1 VNPTKSPLVPT
12 ILPSASTSSTPIPV
26 STSNTLNYFS
36 TNGAQIVNQLGQ
48 QARITGINWMG
59 FESINHIAA
68 GLNLRGYKSLLNQ
81 IKLLNFNTIRIAF
94 SNEMLLSSSAT
105 KGINFG
111 LNPDLRGLTPLQC
124 LDQIISYCATIDLR
138 VILARYS
145 AQADKFITEPYWYV
159 QYDGYYTKQRF
170 IDDWTFLATRYVNS
184 AVIGADLWHEPKDTV
199 SWGTGNADKD
209 WDSAATAAGNAILA
223 ANPQWLIIVEGT
235 GSDTW
240 WGGNLKGVAT
250 KPITLSIAK
259 KLVYSIH
266 EYPQEYY
273 NQPWFSAANYPAN
286 LRTRW
291 NSFWGYIMQSINP
304 TPVLVGGFGSNEVLQ
319 GSRDWMNALLRY
331 MNGEFFSDGVNN
343 IPSGGLGVSWCY
355 SSINPESAIE
365 GILGIDWKTVDNN
378 KFSYI
383 QPQLAPPLDSFTVSI
398 VSQTGAPTITPP
410 NPAENRVKCVTESFD
425 DIEEVWQMK
434 LFESKGCWD
443 GLTTYKSG
451 GNGFL
456 KMKIFNETTFPYPCT
471 IARIDSKVAYRNAY
485 VESRFKIGGIGP
497 DFAGLVYA
505 FYSDSMNKNVTLHAN
520 EIDVEIVGY
529 GNEGRRW
536 TPGTV
541 QLGYWEPFYYAY
553 QHFAQVGPYDL
564 SNSYVT
570 YAYRWNNDTIDF
582 FINGSP
588 VYSSTLFD
596 VSVGY
601 TQAQKII
608 FSLWDGSPYPDFSA
622 KIDWKGKRKSDYRM
636 DIDYV
641 KICV

>member
-1 VNPTKSPLVPT
+1 LQFSCCPEGATCNKIDNAGYYYQCQPASSAVSSTSSPTISSTILSSPTLLRSKSTESPTIGKTQIPIPQANFPTKSPLAPT

-145 AQADKFITEPYWYV
+145 AQADKFITEFYWYV

-273 NQPWFSAANYPAN
+273 NQPWFSAAN
-286 LRTRW
+286 
-291 NSFWGYIMQSINP
+291 
-304 TPVLVGGFGSNEVLQ
+304 
-319 GSRDWMNALLRY
+319 
-331 MNGEFFSDGVNN
+331 
-343 IPSGGLGVSWCY
+343 
-355 SSINPESAIE
+355 
-365 GILGIDWKTVDNN
+365 
-378 KFSYI
+378 
-383 QPQLAPPLDSFTVSI
+383 
-398 VSQTGAPTITPP
+398 
-410 NPAENRVKCVTESFD
+410 
-425 DIEEVWQMK
+425 
-434 LFESKGCWD
+434 
-443 GLTTYKSG
+443 
-451 GNGFL
+451 
-456 KMKIFNETTFPYPCT
+456 
-471 IARIDSKVAYRNAY
+471 
-485 VESRFKIGGIGP
+485 
-497 DFAGLVYA
+497 
-505 FYSDSMNKNVTLHAN
+505 
-520 EIDVEIVGY
+520 
-529 GNEGRRW
+529 
-536 TPGTV
+536 
-541 QLGYWEPFYYAY
+541 
-553 QHFAQVGPYDL
+553 
-564 SNSYVT
+564 
-570 YAYRWNNDTIDF
+570 
-582 FINGSP
+582 
-588 VYSSTLFD
+588 
-596 VSVGY
+596 
-601 TQAQKII
+601 
-608 FSLWDGSPYPDFSA
+608 
-622 KIDWKGKRKSDYRM
+622 
-636 DIDYV
+636 
-641 KICV
+641 